1 MKTVFPSK
9 KGLELIIP
17 LVLVFTF
24 IGYQAYKEPKIVGI
38 IIILLIIGFFVHLFV
53 STYYVVDGDRLYI
66 KCSIFY
72 NVSIGVN
79 SILKISETNNP
90 MSSPATSLD
99 RLEIVY
105 KKGEFSNS
113 ILISPKDKKGLIDL
127 LLKQNPNI
135 EVRYKTS

>member
-1 MKTVFPSK
+1 MKTIFPSK

-38 IIILLIIGFFVHLFV
+38 IIILLLVGFFVHLFV

-66 KCSIFY
+66 KCSVFY
-72 NVSIGVN
+72 NVSIGMN

-105 KKGEFSNS
+105 KKGEFSDL
-113 ILISPKDKKGLIDL
+113 IIISPKDKKGFIDL
-127 LLKQNPNI
+127 LLEQNPNI
-135 EVRYKTS
+135 EINLK

>member
-1 MKTVFPSK
+1 MKTIFPSK

-38 IIILLIIGFFVHLFV
+38 IIILLLVGFFVHLFV

-72 NVSIGVN
+72 NVSIGMN

-105 KKGEFSNS
+105 KKGDFTNS
-113 ILISPKDKKGLIDL
+113 ILISPSNKKGFIDL
-127 LLKQNPNI
+127 LLEQNPNI
-135 EVRYKTS
+135 EINLK